1 LVWRLQAYKTQNL
14 INLKK
19 KKKKKKKKK
28 LYFYMVLLGLYTKN
42 KKCQSGIKKN
52 IQLTYGK
59 PNPKKMGVHQ
69 QVSWTKVQ

>member
-1 LVWRLQAYKTQNL
+1 LEAAGLRISTRTLFY
-14 INLKK
+14 KK
-19 KKKKKKKKK
+19 KKKKKKKN